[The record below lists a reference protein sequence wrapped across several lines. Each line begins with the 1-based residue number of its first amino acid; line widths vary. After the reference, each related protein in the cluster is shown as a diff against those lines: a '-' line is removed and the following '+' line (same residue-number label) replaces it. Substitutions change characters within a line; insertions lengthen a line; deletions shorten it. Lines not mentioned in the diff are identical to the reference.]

1 MRKSINCAIS
11 YQDSKTDREA
21 TSKATT
27 ELLEHGKSLFPK
39 LFPTSEPLTFVGL
52 RPSCQFRDYQIKVD
66 RRRRIATAGAIRRI
80 ILIYTHFPTLL

>member
-21 TSKATT
+21 TSKATE

-39 LFPTSEPLTFVGL
+39 LFQTSEPPLTFVGL

-66 RRRRIATAGAIRRI
+66 KGRRIATAGAIR
-80 ILIYTHFPTLL
+80 